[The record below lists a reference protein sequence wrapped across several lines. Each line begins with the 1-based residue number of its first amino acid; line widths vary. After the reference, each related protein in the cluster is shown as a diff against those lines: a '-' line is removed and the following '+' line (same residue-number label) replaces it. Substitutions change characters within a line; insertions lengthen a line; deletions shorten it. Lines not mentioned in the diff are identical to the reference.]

1 MWGSTDEVSLDDDS
15 EGESAGRTKKGET
28 IAKEELEENPFSYRP
43 LGAYATRRGAS
54 YP

>member
-1 MWGSTDEVSLDDDS
+1 MWVATDEVSLDEDS
-15 EGESAGRTKKGET
+15 CGESGGGTKKGET
-28 IAKEELEENPFSYRP
+28 NAEEELEEDSFSYRP